1 MLEAPQ
7 TAAGGSDAN
16 RYTLKDKIRAIGPG
30 IIIIGSFLGPGTITT
45 ATRTGAS
52 FGYSLLWTI
61 VFSVL
66 ATIIL
71 QEMAS
76 RIGIISQKGL
86 AEHITEFFEK
96 NKFLKTLSIYFVGG
110 AITLGGVAYMSG
122 DLLGTSLGISQITGL
137 PREAIAPF
145 IGLLILFIIN
155 VGTVKWL
162 EYILGALVATMVI
175 IFVMTMFIVQ
185 PDLSEMAAGL
195 VPSIPENGLLYC
207 VALIGTTI
215 VPYNLFIHCTN
226 AKDKWNK
233 PEHLTLSRWD
243 ITVSVIIGGI
253 ITMAVMVT
261 AGTIMRGMEVNSVAD
276 LSVQLEPVLGSYA
289 NLVMSLGLFAAGLSS
304 AIITPLGVSYV
315 LSGLLGWQPN
325 KTDKRFVFTNIAIL
339 VIGIIGA
346 TTGFNPLT
354 VILMAQALNGVFLP
368 VIVIAVV
375 VIASLPK
382 VLGENANSGLQKF
395 LGAGIILVTAAIG
408 IKSLAS
414 MF

>member
-1 MLEAPQ
+1 MLEVTQ

-96 NKFLKTLSIYFVGG
+96 NKFLRTLSIFFVGG
-110 AITLGGVAYMSG
+110 AITLGGIAYMSG

-226 AKDKWNK
+226 AKDKWSK